1 MHEEDTLIPDMPSA
15 IGRIFCVGKRF
26 ASSKL
31 ISGRFAQP
39 FEHEAVISDEKERKF
54 SRNNIK
60 MGLLR
65 KER

>member
-31 ISGRFAQP
+31 ISGRFAQQV
-39 FEHEAVISDEKERKF
+39 EHEAVISDEKEEKF
-54 SRNNIK
+54 LRNDI
-60 MGLLR
+60 
-65 KER
+65 